1 MGLCENKCFV
11 VRCSCDEMVC
21 VGEAFVNAAGVLY
34 TILMSS
40 HYSQTRALGVA
51 VFIVAALAALML
63 WPYFTSLILALVMAV
78 VFHPLYRLLARAL
91 RNRSIAALL
100 STGVV
105 LVIILIPLT
114 IFGFLIFREAINLY
128 QSFGVG
134 GGGDA
139 LALLKTNLN
148 HFLANILPGSGV
160 AFDVGSYFQQF
171 AGWVAQLFG
180 NLFAG
185 ALGSVAMATLAV
197 FALFYF
203 FKDGENI
210 VQALILYSP
219 LSDRDDARIFEKIRH
234 SISMTFRGSII
245 IALIQGIVSG
255 IGFWIFGVPNPAL
268 WGGVTSIAALVPTL
282 GTALV
287 IVPVIIY
294 LALTAGSLL
303 PAVGLAIW
311 GSIAVGLIDNLL
323 ASQLIGRGAQM
334 HPLLVVLGVLGGVA
348 VFGPVGFLIGPTLL
362 AVLLTL
368 LEMYQ
373 VVAQEKKA

>member
-1 MGLCENKCFV
+1 MHAGSKNIVGLWDFSVWTFV
-11 VRCSCDEMVC
+11 D
-21 VGEAFVNAAGVLY
+21 AAVVLY
-34 TILMSS
+34 TVSMVSNHS
-40 HYSQTRALGVA
+40 HTRALGVA
-51 VFIVAALAALML
+51 TVIVAILAALIL
-63 WPYFTSLILALVMAV
+63 WPYFTSLILALVLAV
-78 VFHPLYRLLARAL
+78 VFYPLYRFLVRTFRHRSISALLA
-91 RNRSIAALL
+91 
-100 STGVV
+100 TGVV
-105 LVIILIPLT
+105 LVIILIPLL
-114 IFGFLIFREAINLY
+114 IFGFLIFREAVNLY
-128 QSFGVG
+128 QSFGAG
-134 GGGDA
+134 GGGNA
-139 LALLKTNLN
+139 LTLLKMNLD
-148 HFLANILPGSGV
+148 HLLAGILPGLGV
-160 AFDVGSYFQQF
+160 TVDVGSYFQQF

-185 ALGSVAMATLAV
+185 ALGSVAMAMLAV

-210 VQALILYSP
+210 VRALIAYSP
-219 LSDRDDARIFEKIRH
+219 LSDADDARIFEKIRH

-282 GTALV
+282 GTSLV

-294 LALTAGSLL
+294 LAFAAGSLL
-303 PAVGLAIW
+303 PAIGMALW
-311 GSIAVGLIDNLL
+311 GAVAVGMIDNFL
-323 ASQLIGRGAQM
+323 ASQLIGHGAQM

-368 LEMYQ
+368 LEMYR

>member
-1 MGLCENKCFV
+1 MALD
-11 VRCSCDEMVC
+11 R
-21 VGEAFVNAAGVLY
+21 
-34 TILMSS
+34 
-40 HYSQTRALGVA
+40 SQTRALGVTTL
-51 VFIVAALAALML
+51 IVAALAALIL
-63 WPYFTSLILALVMAV
+63 WPYFTSLILALVLAV
-78 VFHPLYRLLARAL
+78 VFYPLHRILVRAF
-91 RNRSIAALL
+91 RNHGIAAFL
-100 STGVV
+100 STAT
-105 LVIILIPLT
+105 VIVIVLIPLI

-134 GGGDA
+134 GGGNVVS
-139 LALLKTNLN
+139 LLRVNIN
-148 HFLANILPGSGV
+148 HIFASILPGLGITV
-160 AFDVGSYFQQF
+160 DVGNYFQQF

-185 ALGSVAMATLAV
+185 ALGSVAMIMLAV

-210 VQALILYSP
+210 VRALIVYSP
-219 LSDRDDARIFEKIRH
+219 LSNQDDERIFEKIRH

-282 GTALV
+282 GTSLV
-287 IVPVIIY
+287 IVPVIVY
-294 LALTAGSLL
+294 LALTAGSLF

-311 GSIAVGLIDNLL
+311 GAVAVGLIDNFL

-368 LEMYQ
+368 LEMYR
-373 VVAQEKKA
+373 VVAREKKA